1 MNAGM
6 RLAARMDRLGPLC
19 VGIDPHA
26 ALLDAWGLANTPD
39 GLARFSN
46 ICLTELE
53 GKVAAIK
60 PQVSFFER
68 FGPAGMQVLADLLA
82 EAKSL
87 GHYTIVDAKRGDIGS
102 TMDGYAQAYLEPGAP
117 FECDALTLNP
127 YLGVGALAPA
137 FDLAARYERALFV
150 LALTSNPEG
159 ASVQHRGEPCVAG
172 TVIGELT
179 QRNAEICTQDGTTI
193 GPFGTVVGATVG
205 DAPLRLGLDLAA
217 FNGIHLAPGVGAQ
230 GADGAECRRVFG
242 KARILAS
249 VSRGVLNAGPGNLA
263 AAAQTF
269 CDSLTAP

>member
-6 RLAARMDRLGPLC
+6 RLAARMDTLGPLC
-19 VGIDPHA
+19 VGIDPHE
-26 ALLDAWGLANTPD
+26 ALLESWGLSNTPA
-39 GLARFSN
+39 GLASFSE
-46 ICLTELE
+46 ICLGELA

-60 PQVSFFER
+60 PQVSFYER

-82 EAKSL
+82 EAKRL

-127 YLGVGALAPA
+127 YLGVGALQPA
-137 FDLAARYERALFV
+137 FDLAARHDRALFV

-159 ASVQHRGEPCVAG
+159 ASVQHRGEPSVAG
-172 TVIGELT
+172 TVIAELAEK
-179 QRNAEICTQDGTTI
+179 NAEICARDGAPV

-205 DAPLRLGLDLAA
+205 DAPTRLGIDLAG

-242 KARILAS
+242 NARTLAS
-249 VSRGVLNAGPGNLA
+249 VSRGVLQAGPGNLA
-263 AAAQTF
+263 AAAQSF
-269 CDSLTAP
+269 CDSLTQA

>member
-6 RLAARMDRLGPLC
+6 RLAARMDTFGPLC
-19 VGIDPHA
+19 VGIDPHE
-26 ALLDAWGLANTPD
+26 ALLDAWGLTNTPA
-39 GLARFSN
+39 GLASFGE
-46 ICLTELE
+46 ICLRELE

-60 PQVSFFER
+60 PQVSFYER

-82 EAKSL
+82 EAKQL

-127 YLGVGALAPA
+127 YLGVGALQPA
-137 FDLAARYERALFV
+137 FDLAARHDRALFV

-159 ASVQHRGEPCVAG
+159 ASVQHRGEPSVAG
-172 TVIGELT
+172 TVIAELA
-179 QRNAEICTQDGTTI
+179 QRNAEICANDANQV

-205 DAPLRLGLDLAA
+205 DAPRRLGIDLAG

-242 KARILAS
+242 NARTLAS
-249 VSRGVLNAGPGNLA
+249 VSRGVLRAGPGKLA

-269 CDSLTAP
+269 CDSLSQA